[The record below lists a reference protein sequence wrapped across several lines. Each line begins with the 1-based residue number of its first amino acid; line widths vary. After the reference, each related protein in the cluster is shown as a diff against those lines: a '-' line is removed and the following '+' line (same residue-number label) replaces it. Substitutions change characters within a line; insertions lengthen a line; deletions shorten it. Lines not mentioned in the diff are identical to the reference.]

1 MSESLV
7 SADSTLAEGLCGDE
21 KIAAR
26 FWFTVSEA
34 VNPGCSG
41 ISTET
46 AVWAEQ
52 LGLGDPALRTEI
64 IGGDV
69 GSWAARALPRSAPE
83 TVRLLSDFLF
93 WFFVLD
99 DEYCDKR
106 REGSDPVAL
115 AELLPLL
122 IRVAEQP
129 ATPILAGNPLAEG
142 LRDITQR
149 IAAQS
154 SAHFPVEFAHGL
166 SSWFLA
172 ILWEAHHQ
180 ERDTQ
185 ASVEDYVL
193 LCSSKAAIRVFCM
206 LAELGGCEQLT
217 TAERDA
223 PAVRALVE
231 MAGFVQICDN
241 DVLSYDKERRE
252 QHYNLTAITA
262 LQAHHG
268 LPLAQAVAEVISWHD
283 SALTRFT
290 EVHDHVAAN
299 SSPALTDFL
308 ANLESMI
315 RATFDWQ
322 ARTSR
327 YVRAD
332 GIVRVQATEEPP
344 TKTGRLPFAAT
355 AWWWDSTLTTEIV
368 RS

>member
-7 SADSTLAEGLCGDE
+7 SADSTLAEGLCGDK

-46 AVWAEQ
+46 AAWAER

-69 GSWAARALPRSAPE
+69 GNWAARALPRSASE

-93 WFFVLD
+93 WFAVLD

-106 REGSDPVAL
+106 REGSDPGTL
-115 AELLPLL
+115 AELLSRLL
-122 IRVAEQP
+122 RVAEQP
-129 ATPILAGNPLAEG
+129 ATPILTGDPLADP

-149 IAAQS
+149 IAAQT
-154 SAHFPVEFAHGL
+154 SAHFPVGFAHAL
-166 SSWFLA
+166 RSWFLA

-193 LCSSKAAIRVFCM
+193 LCLHKGGLRAFCM
-206 LAELGGCEQLT
+206 LVELGGCEQLT

-231 MAGFVQICDN
+231 MASFVQIVDN

-268 LPLAQAVAEVISWHD
+268 LTLAQAIAEVISWRD
-283 SALTRFT
+283 IALTRFT
-290 EVHDHVAAN
+290 EVRDHLAAN
-299 SSPALTDFL
+299 SSPALTDFV

-315 RATFDWQ
+315 RASFDWSV
-322 ARTSR
+322 RTSR

-332 GIVRVQATEEPP
+332 GIVRAQANEEQP

-355 AWWWDSTLTTEIV
+355 AWWWDSTLTTETV